1 MASNVQTDSM
11 VTGTDRDEA
20 IAVKN
25 AEACPVVKTLD
36 RVGTTWRLQILYAL
50 DGEELRFN
58 ELKRATEG
66 RSKTLSDALDV
77 LEEYGL
83 VTRRTELEAPIA
95 VYYTLTEKGE
105 AFLDS
110 LGGIEDWAI
119 EWFDDVEDPAQLR
132 PRV

>member
-1 MASNVQTDSM
+1 MASNVQADGM
-11 VTGTDRDEA
+11 VTDRNREET

-36 RVGTTWRLQILYAL
+36 RIGTTWRLQILYAL
-50 DGEELRFN
+50 EDTELRFN

-66 RSKTLSDALDV
+66 RSKTLSDALEV
-77 LEEYGL
+77 LEEHGL

-95 VYYTLTEKGE
+95 VYYTLTEKGD

-110 LGGIEDWAI
+110 LEGLREWAI
-119 EWFDDVEDPAQLR
+119 EWVDDVEDPTQLR